1 LLPEAEQQKILDQLT
16 PKQLIELRWDWKFWA
31 RPDQQIPAGDW
42 RVWLILAG
50 RGYGKTRTGAE
61 FIRERVNSGK
71 AKNIALIGRTAADV
85 RDVMVTGPSG
95 LLACCPP
102 DERPVYEPSRR
113 RITWPNGVVAHT
125 FSSEKP
131 DQLRGPQ
138 HDTAWCD
145 ETAAWTYSYET
156 WDQLMFGLRL
166 GDPKCVVTTTPRPI
180 QLLRDLIKNEATAVT
195 RGTTFDN
202 RDNLAEGFF
211 QHILD
216 KYDQTT
222 LGRQEL
228 YAELLDE
235 IPGALWTR
243 AMIEAS
249 RVTEVPKLTRIVIA
263 VDPAMSSKRNSD
275 ETGIVVVGLGED
287 NDFYVIEDLSARLS
301 VDKWARLVVDTYHRL
316 GADRVVA
323 EVNQGG
329 ELVEKVLR
337 QVDTNIAYR
346 PIRASKGKFSRA
358 EPVAARYEQG
368 RVHHLESFP
377 LLEDQLCTYSS
388 TYMPQSP
395 DRLDALVYA
404 VTELDSR
411 SVVNISVDNEANYS
425 PRNWF

>member
-1 LLPEAEQQKILDQLT
+1 MLPEKEQQKVLNQLT
-16 PKQLIELRWDWKFWA
+16 QRQLIDLRWDWDFWA
-31 RPDQQIPAGDW
+31 RPDQMVPEGDW

-61 FIRERVNSGK
+61 FIRQRVKSGE

-85 RDVMVTGPSG
+85 RDVMVNGPSG

-102 DERPVYEPSRR
+102 DERPIYEPSRR
-113 RITWPNGVVAHT
+113 RIIWPNGAIAQT

-180 QLLRDLIKNEATAVT
+180 QLLRDLIKSEKVAVT

-202 RDNLAEGFF
+202 KDNLADSFF
-211 QHILD
+211 SHILD

-228 YAELLDE
+228 YAELIDE

-243 AMIEAS
+243 ATIES
-249 RVTEVPKLTRIVIA
+249 GRVEEAPVLTRIVIA
-263 VDPAMSSKRNSD
+263 VDPAMSSKRGSD
-275 ETGIVVVGLGED
+275 ETGIIVAGLGED
-287 NDFYVIEDLSARLS
+287 GDFYVIEDLSGRLS
-301 VDKWARLVVDTYHRL
+301 VDRWARLVVDTYHRL

-329 ELVEKVLR
+329 ELVEKVIR
-337 QVDTNIAYR
+337 QIDSGISYR
-346 PIRASKGKFSRA
+346 AIRASKGKFARA
-358 EPVAARYEQG
+358 EPVASRYEQA
-368 RVHHLESFP
+368 RCHHVGAYAQ
-377 LLEDQLCTYSS
+377 LEDQLCSYSS
-388 TYMPQSP
+388 TFMPQSP

-404 VTELDSR
+404 ITELDSR
-411 SVVNISVDNEANYS
+411 STVNIRVDNESNYV
-425 PRNWF
+425 PKEWF